1 MSFKGFLML
10 NATNFTLPQ
19 MTSPFS

>member
-10 NATNFTLPQ
+10 NATNFTSPQ